1 MEDLYRLNKYL
12 SDAGV
17 CSRRAADAA
26 IEAGEVTVN
35 GELAVMGMKVTV
47 SDEVRYKGQIVS
59 NVGKKNILLAYNKPA
74 GIVCTAEKRE
84 KKNIIEHINY
94 PERIYPIGRLDKDS
108 TGLIL
113 LTNQGDLVNKIMKAV
128 NAHEKEYIVTVDKD
142 ITVDFI
148 KNMSSGVYLEELDVT
163 TRKCRVTKIGPREFR
178 IVLTQGL
185 NRQIRR
191 MCQTFGYRVRT
202 LKRVRIMNIEL
213 GNLKEDTYRDVNSKE
228 IKELMKMLEG
238 SKN

>member
-1 MEDLYRLNKYL
+1 M
-12 SDAGV
+12 
-17 CSRRAADAA
+17 
-26 IEAGEVTVN
+26 
-35 GELAVMGMKVTV
+35 
-47 SDEVRYKGQIVS
+47 
-59 NVGKKNILLAYNKPA
+59 
-74 GIVCTAEKRE
+74 
-84 KKNIIEHINY
+84 
-94 PERIYPIGRLDKDS
+94 
-108 TGLIL
+108 
-113 LTNQGDLVNKIMKAV
+113 TNQGDLVNKIMKAV

-142 ITVDFI
+142 ITADFI
-148 KNMSSGVYLEELDVT
+148 KNMSSGVYLEELEAT
-163 TRKCRVTKIGPREFR
+163 TRKCRVTKTGPKEFK